1 MAGRVLGV
9 CPESTLLGPE
19 DSVTFLRCGPDA
31 HVPRFGVCG
40 VWVRSLFE
48 NFTVDASIFVDQ
60 FFCLD
65 VFVLDI
71 FDKLLSAV
79 GGCLG
84 TKSR

>member
-60 FFCLD
+60 FLSCCIF
-65 VFVLDI
+65 FGY

>member
-60 FFCLD
+60 FF
-65 VFVLDI
+65 VLMFLFWI
-71 FDKLLSAV
+71 FLTSY
-79 GGCLG
+79 
-84 TKSR
+84 